1 MLRLIIGLALAITA
15 LGAPADEA
23 SIRKSVEPKLGG
35 VRIDAVQASQIPGL
49 WEVRFK
55 SAEGLQ
61 ILYTDA
67 NGEFILSGNI
77 FDAKSDRNL
86 TEERIR
92 KLSAIRFDSLPLDQ
106 AVKIQRGNGRRV
118 MAMFSDPYCPACQQF
133 EKTLQEVDDITLYVF
148 PFPVIRPEL
157 ADHSRAI
164 WCAPDRAKAWL
175 DLALRRKQTVRSTA
189 CANPV
194 DKTLELG
201 KSLGVR
207 ATPTMFVANG
217 ERYSGALPVD
227 QLKSILDEVAAAR
240 PEKPAARAR

>member
-1 MLRLIIGLALAITA
+1 MSRLIIGLAFAITVLSA
-15 LGAPADEA
+15 QADEA
-23 SIRKSVEPKLGG
+23 SIRRTVEPKLGG
-35 VRIDAVQASQIPGL
+35 VRIDAVQASPIAGL

-67 NGEFILSGNI
+67 NGEFIMSGNI
-77 FDAKSDRNL
+77 FDARTDRNL

-92 KLSAIRFDSLPLDQ
+92 KLSAIRFDSLPLEQ

-118 MAMFSDPYCPACQQF
+118 MAMFSDPHCPACQQF
-133 EKTLQEVDDITLYVF
+133 EKTLQEVDDITVYVF
-148 PFPVIRPEL
+148 LFPVIRPEL
-157 ADHSRAI
+157 ADHSRAV

-175 DLALRRKQTVRSTA
+175 DLALRRKQPVRSTA

-201 KSLGVR
+201 KALGVR
-207 ATPTMFVANG
+207 ATPTMFVSNG
-217 ERYSGALPVD
+217 ERYSGALPAD
-227 QLKSILDEVAAAR
+227 QLKAILDEAAAAR
-240 PEKPAARAR
+240 PEKPAARAK